1 MLKIFSTQLQGIFK
15 KIEEKEDLQLEEG
28 ARLLSQAL
36 VGDGSVYIYGLEELQ
51 AVELTAMLG
60 PEKVEGFFPYFQNG
74 SSANVQPF
82 DRVLVFAPCSN
93 DPKALETVK
102 ALRDQNIPTVVVSSI
117 VKKEEKELHN
127 LADVHINTY
136 LTKGLIPDDEGNR
149 YGLPTTMVALYVY
162 YGLMFTIKEILAEYA
177 DEE

>member
-36 VGDGSVYIYGLEELQ
+36 VGDGSIYLYGIDELQ
-51 AVELTAMLG
+51 AVELTAMNG
-60 PEKVEGFFPYFQNG
+60 PEKVAGFLPYIENG
-74 SSANVQPF
+74 ITATIQPF
-82 DRVLVFAPCSN
+82 DRVLIFSPYSN

-117 VKKEEKELHN
+117 VDKEDAELQN
-127 LADVHINTY
+127 IADVHINTY
-136 LTKGLIPDDEGNR
+136 LTKGLIPDDDGNR
-149 YGLPTTMVALYVY
+149 YGLPTTMVALYAY